1 MLQRLIRIY
10 ILNLFDLLATMYLVM
25 LFGVDI
31 EGNIVGKWLIETKL
45 VYFFKIVIVG
55 ILLFAIYKFSYKQKI
70 AYLCSR
76 ILFFVFTILS
86 LYHCLILF
94 SL

>member
-10 ILNLFDLLATMYLVM
+10 ILNLFDLLATMYLVI
-25 LFGVDI
+25 LFRVDI

-55 ILLFAIYKFSYKQKI
+55 VLL
-70 AYLCSR
+70 
-76 ILFFVFTILS
+76 
-86 LYHCLILF
+86 
-94 SL
+94 

>member
-70 AYLCSR
+70 ADLCSR

>member
-1 MLQRLIRIY
+1 MKNTLIIVY
-10 ILNLFDLLATMYLVM
+10 VLNLFDLLATMYLVM

-55 ILLFAIYKFSYKQKI
+55 ILLFAIYKFSYKQKTV
-70 AYLCSR
+70 YLCSK
-76 ILFFVFTILS
+76 ILFFVFAILS